1 MNLIISGENP
11 QNLAKVEALA
21 RQLGLTVNKELETR
35 RRPAGGDS
43 RKARSDQHLEGNFP
57 HLDKSPLYGIE

>member
-21 RQLGLTVNKELETR
+21 RQLGLTVNKELETK
-35 RRPAGGDS
+35 RRPVAGNP
-43 RKARSDQHLEGNFP
+43 RKARQERNLEGDFP
-57 HLDKSPLYGIE
+57 HLDKGPLYGIE

>member
-21 RQLGLTVNKELETR
+21 RQLGLSVNRELETS
-35 RRPAGGDS
+35 RRPVAGNPRKSRQEKNLKGD
-43 RKARSDQHLEGNFP
+43 FP
-57 HLDKSPLYGIE
+57 HLDKGPLYGIE

>member
-21 RQLGLTVNKELETR
+21 RQLGLNVNRELETR
-35 RRPAGGDS
+35 VRPAAGNS
-43 RKARSDQHLEGNFP
+43 RKSRPERNLEGEFP
-57 HLDKSPLYGIE
+57 HLDKGPLYGIE

>member
-21 RQLGLTVNKELETR
+21 RQLGLTVSRELETKR
-35 RRPAGGDS
+35 RSPAGEG
-43 RKARSDQHLEGNFP
+43 RKARTDRHLDGDFP
-57 HLDKSPLYGIE
+57 HLDKGPLYGIE